1 MAECSKFPKGEAEA
15 EISDYTCLG
24 SVDEIDYPLSCGQY
38 CSISCFFCLFCFV
51 LFLLL
56 FYKF

>member
-51 LFLLL
+51 FVVVL
-56 FYKF
+56 